1 MVALPTPRL
10 YLPAADWGGDL
21 MPKRGSV
28 QLLLHFLRG
37 RQAPGWRI
45 GFGVALIAV
54 LGLLPGEGSLYHKAK
69 TGLAQSL
76 RQAAWK
82 HALAGEPESK
92 PWPWDHASPALY
104 SVVPRLGLSA
114 AVRYD
119 VASERSELMSGAS
132 RTSIAQDGRDPHLA
146 LSDVAIGDR
155 ITITTADGST
165 RPYRVTG
172 RQVLDPQASK
182 TQILERGA
190 DSCAPLDSS
199 LSGVLH
205 LIIEAIQGDLPQSA
219 PTHDEQ
225 KL

>member
-1 MVALPTPRL
+1 
-10 YLPAADWGGDL
+10 
-21 MPKRGSV
+21 MPKRGSA
-28 QLLLHFLRG
+28 QLLLHFLG
-37 RQAPGWRI
+37 WRQASRWRI
-45 GFGVALIAV
+45 GLAVALIAL
-54 LGLLPGEGSLYHKAK
+54 LGQLPGEGSLYHKAK

-92 PWPWDHASPALY
+92 PWPWDHASPAVY

-119 VASERSELMSGAS
+119 VGSERSELVSGAS
-132 RTSIAQDGRDPHLA
+132 RASIAQDGRDPHLA
-146 LSDVAIGDR
+146 LGDVAIGDR
-155 ITITTADGST
+155 VTVTTADGST

-172 RQVLDPQASK
+172 RQVFDPQVRK
-182 TQILERGA
+182 TQTLEPGA

-199 LSGVLH
+199 PSGVLH
-205 LIIEAIQGDLPQSA
+205 LIIEAIQGDLPQSRS
-219 PTHDEQ
+219 TNDEQ

>member
-1 MVALPTPRL
+1 
-10 YLPAADWGGDL
+10 

-28 QLLLHFLRG
+28 QLLLHFLRW

-45 GFGVALIAV
+45 GLGVALIAV

-119 VASERSELMSGAS
+119 VGSERSELSGAS
-132 RTSIAQDGRDPHLA
+132 RASIAQDGRDPHLA
-146 LSDVAIGDR
+146 LSGVAIGDR
-155 ITITTADGST
+155 ITVTTADGST

-172 RQVLDPQASK
+172 RQVIDPQASK
-182 TQILERGA
+182 TQILEPGA

-219 PTHDEQ
+219 PTKDQQ

>member
-1 MVALPTPRL
+1 
-10 YLPAADWGGDL
+10 

-28 QLLLHFLRG
+28 QLLLHFLRW
-37 RQAPGWRI
+37 RLAPGWRI
-45 GFGVALIAV
+45 GLGIALIAV

-119 VASERSELMSGAS
+119 VGSERSEVMSRAP
-132 RTSIAQDGRDPHLA
+132 RASIAQDGREPHLA

-155 ITITTADGST
+155 ITVTTADGST

-182 TQILERGA
+182 TQILEPGA

-219 PTHDEQ
+219 PTNDEQ

>member
-1 MVALPTPRL
+1 
-10 YLPAADWGGDL
+10 

-28 QLLLHFLRG
+28 QLLLHFLRW

-45 GFGVALIAV
+45 GLGVALIAV

-82 HALAGEPESK
+82 HALAGEPDSK
-92 PWPWDHASPALY
+92 PWPWDHASRALY

-119 VASERSELMSGAS
+119 VGSERSEPSGAS
-132 RTSIAQDGRDPHLA
+132 RASIAQDGRDPHLA
-146 LSDVAIGDR
+146 LSGVAIGDR
-155 ITITTADGST
+155 ITVTTADGST

-172 RQVLDPQASK
+172 RQVIDPQASK
-182 TQILERGA
+182 TQILEPGA

-219 PTHDEQ
+219 PTKDQQ